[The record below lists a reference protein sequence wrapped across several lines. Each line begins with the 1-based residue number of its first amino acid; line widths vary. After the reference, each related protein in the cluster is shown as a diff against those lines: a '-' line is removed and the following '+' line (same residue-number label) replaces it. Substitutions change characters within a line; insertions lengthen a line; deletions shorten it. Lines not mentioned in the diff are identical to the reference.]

1 MIERLVHSP
10 GQPIPMALLVGGT
23 AEQLNNDKRS
33 KQPAMDQEAM
43 QKVYNRCDALRA
55 EIERDEREWRTAE
68 ATEGRDELE
77 RLQQQLK
84 ADLGIQGKVRDL
96 NDLANKLRPSIHSAL
111 ARVYKAMREA
121 NPPASELANH
131 LEAAIS
137 SEGAAFV
144 YRPAIPVT
152 WKTAVSTKM

>member
-1 MIERLVHSP
+1 MIERLVRSP

-111 ARVYKAMREA
+111 ARVYKAM
-121 NPPASELANH
+121 
-131 LEAAIS
+131 
-137 SEGAAFV
+137 
-144 YRPAIPVT
+144 
-152 WKTAVSTKM
+152 